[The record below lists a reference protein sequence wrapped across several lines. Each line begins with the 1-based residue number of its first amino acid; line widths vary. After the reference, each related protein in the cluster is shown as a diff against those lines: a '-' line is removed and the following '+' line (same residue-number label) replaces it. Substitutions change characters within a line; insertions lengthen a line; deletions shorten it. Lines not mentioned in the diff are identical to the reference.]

1 MSPSDPK
8 GSLDDKMKNKTIMWI
23 FGALGLTGLFFLLK
37 KPAPVVGIPAVGV
50 PVAGVPAIPEAVPT
64 TCREKAIYLA
74 KQQLGLPE
82 SELTVRS
89 LIPQDLGLNTWSLNL
104 AVANAWNAGVI
115 NTAVADN
122 RFLCITGVSYAGTAA
137 EQVRVRV
144 GASTVAQFSIQ
155 HVPGIT
161 TTHHIDISPIL
172 AQQNLPV
179 VVDVYSSAISATDNV
194 ILEGT
199 TVEKRGMLVA

>member
-1 MSPSDPK
+1 MSPSNPK
-8 GSLDDKMKNKTIMWI
+8 GLLDDKMKNKTIMWI
-23 FGALGLTGLFFLLK
+23 LGALGLTGLFILLK
-37 KPAPVVGIPAVGV
+37 KPAPAVGIPAVGV
-50 PVAGVPAIPEAVPT
+50 PVAPGVPAEAVPT
-64 TCREKAIYLA
+64 TCQGKAIALA

-89 LIPQDLGLNTWSLNL
+89 LIPQDLGLTTWSLNL
-104 AVANAWNAGVI
+104 AVANAWNSGVI
-115 NTAVADN
+115 NTSVADN

>member
-1 MSPSDPK
+1 MV
-8 GSLDDKMKNKTIMWI
+8 KNKTILWI
-23 FGALGLTGLFFLLK
+23 LGALGLTGLFLFLK
-37 KPAPVVGIPAVGV
+37 KPAPVVAALPA
-50 PVAGVPAIPEAVPT
+50 VAGVPGAVPAPKEAVPT

-89 LIPQDLGLNTWSLNL
+89 LIPQDLGLTTWSLNL
-104 AVANAWNAGVI
+104 AAVGWNSGVI

-122 RFLCITGVSYAGTAA
+122 RFICITGVSYAGTSA

-144 GASTVAQFSIQ
+144 GASTVANFNIERIA
-155 HVPGIT
+155 GIT
-161 TTHHIDISPIL
+161 TTHHIDITPIL

-179 VVDVYSSAISATDNV
+179 SVDVFASVISATDNV
-194 ILEGT
+194 ILVGT
-199 TVEKRGMLVA
+199 TVEKRGMVLA

>member
-1 MSPSDPK
+1 MINMD
-8 GSLDDKMKNKTIMWI
+8 NKTILLI
-23 FGALGLTGLFFLLK
+23 IATLGIAGLFFLLK
-37 KPAPVVGIPAVGV
+37 KPAPAVAMPVGV
-50 PVAGVPAIPEAVPT
+50 PVAPGVPAEAVPT
-64 TCREKAIYLA
+64 TCQGKAIALA

-89 LIPQDLGLNTWSLNL
+89 LIPQDLGLTTWSLNL
-104 AVANAWNAGVI
+104 AVANAWNSGVI
-115 NTAVADN
+115 NTSVADN
-122 RFLCITGVSYAGTAA
+122 RFLCITGVSYSGTAA

-144 GASTVAQFSIQ
+144 GASTVAQFSIE

-179 VVDVYSSAISATDNV
+179 VVDVYSSAISGTDNV

-199 TVEKRGMLVA
+199 TVEKRGMVVA